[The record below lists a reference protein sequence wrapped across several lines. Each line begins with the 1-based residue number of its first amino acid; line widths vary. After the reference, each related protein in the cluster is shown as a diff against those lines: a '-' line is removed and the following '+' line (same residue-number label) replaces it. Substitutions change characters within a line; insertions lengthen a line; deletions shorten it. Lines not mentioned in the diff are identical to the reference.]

1 MDLAQDQGTWLGW
14 NLLIPWPRLYEFV
27 LLWEIGLE
35 NQTLQHLGIL
45 VAFFLDHC
53 LSLNIALL
61 YFTVINQIMSYHSQG
76 YLPPERH
83 CLQPALSPNTNA
95 LMVGLQAAHETRC
108 YFKKQE
114 KKKKNPKRLIIMT
127 FTRSNFFL
135 NLTLLK
141 DNMNQKSRDR
151 HTFFFFSVK
160 DRQSMRLLRAAWVLL
175 HLLSS
180 VITAQKQP
188 QIICKQKGVAGF
200 QYNFTEKHRE
210 FSTWLSGNEI

>member
-1 MDLAQDQGTWLGW
+1 M
-14 NLLIPWPRLYEFV
+14 
-27 LLWEIGLE
+27 
-35 NQTLQHLGIL
+35 
-45 VAFFLDHC
+45 AFFLDHC

-151 HTFFFFSVK
+151 HTFFFFFGKGQIVNAAFASCMGSVAPS
-160 DRQSMRLLRAAWVLL
+160 QLCN
-175 HLLSS
+175 H
-180 VITAQKQP
+180 
-188 QIICKQKGVAGF
+188 
-200 QYNFTEKHRE
+200 
-210 FSTWLSGNEI
+210 STKTTIDNM